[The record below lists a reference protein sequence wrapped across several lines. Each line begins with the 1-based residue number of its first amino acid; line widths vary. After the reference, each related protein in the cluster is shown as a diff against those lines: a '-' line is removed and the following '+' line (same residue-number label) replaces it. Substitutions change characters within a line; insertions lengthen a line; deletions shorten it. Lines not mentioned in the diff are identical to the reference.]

1 MHSLYIY
8 KDHTN
13 RAQNLPHSAAK
24 EQQRVYQASDGAS
37 RRRRCS
43 AAAAAVV
50 VGHLPGH
57 RLLRR
62 APRHAVP
69 PQAVRAAVRR
79 LLPGRLAPTGAKPQ
93 LQVRLQSISCGLQ
106 NIYRPA

>member
-43 AAAAAVV
+43 AAAAAAAAAV

-57 RLLRR
+57 GLLRR

-79 LLPGRLAPTGAKPQ
+79 LLTGRLAPT
-93 LQVRLQSISCGLQ
+93 
-106 NIYRPA
+106 